1 MMTFPAITALCA
13 GLLGFISF
21 ALASGAGFYR
31 GKTGISIGDGGDKQL
46 LLRMRRHGNFT
57 EFTPLALILLG
68 LLEMSGSA
76 GSTALYILGGMLVVG
91 RICHP
96 IGLEIDSMN
105 PPLRTVGAMLTIVMT
120 LVCSGWLIYNYV
132 MTM

>member
-1 MMTFPAITALCA
+1 MMTFPTITALCA

-31 GKTGISIGDGGDKQL
+31 GKVGVSIGHGENMQL

-57 EFTPLALILLG
+57 EFVPLALILLG
-68 LLEMSGSA
+68 LLEMSGAA
-76 GSTALYILGGMLVVG
+76 GSMAIYVLGGMLVLG

-96 IGLEIDSMN
+96 LGLEIDTMK
-105 PPLRTVGAMLTIVMT
+105 PPLRAIGALLTMLMT
-120 LVCSGWLIYNYV
+120 LVCSGWLIYNYI